1 MWRLY
6 KTQTLANL
14 DCPQKVRHFLG
25 AFFMR
30 RKFSIDFKLK
40 IVKGHLEDFIG
51 IDALSLETLIDR
63 SLIRKWVRFYELY
76 GVSGLERSRNF
87 HYSFTFKLKV
97 VKSVSSGMSIKE
109 AARKFNIAAESSII
123 QWRDNYE
130 KSGILGLE
138 NRPRG
143 RPKTMSNYK
152 RKKRKTNKPL
162 TREEELLEQIEYL
175 KAENAILKKL
185 DALIQERKNPKPS
198 KN

>member
-1 MWRLY
+1 MEI
-6 KTQTLANL
+6 KNPPKL

-30 RKFSIDFKLK
+30 RKFELDFKLR
-40 IVKGHLEDFIG
+40 IVRRYFEDIIG
-51 IDALSLETLIDR
+51 IDALSSETSIDR
-63 SLIRKWVRFYELY
+63 SLIRKWVKFYELY
-76 GVSGLERSRNF
+76 GVSGLARTRNS
-87 HYSFTFKLKV
+87 YYPVSFKLKV
-97 VKSVSSGMSIKE
+97 IKFVAQGMSIKE

-123 QWRDNYE
+123 KWQRDYE
-130 KSGILGLE
+130 KSGNLGLE
-138 NRPRG
+138 NKPRG

-198 KN
+198 KS